1 MSGCWPDQ
9 SGYGDSCVLA
19 TNLNPASGGRSFET
33 ENSLNITTLSL
44 LLVGD
49 SAVFGTAISID
60 RFPVLFAEF
69 LRRYPTTIELE
80 AQGARLANQ

>member
-1 MSGCWPDQ
+1 
-9 SGYGDSCVLA
+9 
-19 TNLNPASGGRSFET
+19 
-33 ENSLNITTLSL
+33 
-44 LLVGD
+44 VGD